1 MNFVPFTE
9 RNDNSLPY
17 PPNELKMVRVTF
29 TFPIHQSLDRDSLD
43 DFLCGISNKMCKYV
57 TVEESP
63 VSVSDL
69 QGFSQKN
76 PGFEISTIH
85 GDFTPLKN
93 LLKSYTK
100 TTGNG
105 KKKNKT
111 AKV

>member
-9 RNDNSLPY
+9 NNEPLRY

-69 QGFSQKN
+69 QAFSQKN
-76 PGFEISTIH
+76 PDFEINDIR
-85 GDFTPLKN
+85 GDYTSLKN